1 MTSEKKSKCY
11 EQPSAT
17 LILLCAHDIMSDL
30 SGGVQTGGGNI
41 ETGFGDIVLNPL

>member
-1 MTSEKKSKCY
+1 MDVWQAAECCTANDEYLFS
-11 EQPSAT
+11 
-17 LILLCAHDIMSDL
+17 LGDIMSDL